1 MLRGSRKRKSG
12 ASVSSMFQPAPKSN
26 VTSIAQ
32 AECTF
37 RNETLFLTTFT
48 APSNWFHLAY
58 HAIPSSEF
66 FHRLLAEE
74 YQGVVTVLPMLLP
87 FKDREV
93 HFPLAEIDSSA
104 QSWRP
109 YNLLLWS
116 LGPIHVHKFRA
127 DIAELLKSPCT
138 CFPRAYGGHSKFEP
152 SPKKG
157 IRLESPPP
165 SALIPRFQNF
175 QSRVA
180 LNMGIANLTIQ
191 NRVLLVLR
199 NGTRKF
205 MNEKETITEVK
216 KTLSSTSFFC
226 QPVRFE
232 KMSLEEQVKLV
243 MTSRILI
250 GYHGQ
255 GLAWTSM
262 LRTALKPCATIELFA
277 ASLTLPND
285 YRDFSS
291 ANNVTYFSSPHAKYF
306 QHCRDLR
313 ACGDIW
319 VDTKSLAAILIRAVS
334 EITTAA

>member
-1 MLRGSRKRKSG
+1 MLRESTKQKSG
-12 ASVSSMFQPAPKSN
+12 ASISSLFNLKLQSN
-26 VTSIAQ
+26 VTLLTQAQ
-32 AECTF
+32 CTF
-37 RNETLFLTTFT
+37 RSETLFLTTLT
-48 APSNWFHLAY
+48 APCNWFHLAY

-66 FHRLLAEE
+66 FHRISQEVR
-74 YQGVVTVLPMLLP
+74 GGVTVLPMLLP

-93 HFPLAEIDSSA
+93 HFPLTDIDSSV

-116 LGPIHVHKFRA
+116 LGPMYVRKFRA
-127 DIAELLKSPCT
+127 DVAELLKSSCT
-138 CFPRAYGGHSKFEP
+138 CFPRSYGGHSEIEP
-152 SPKKG
+152 SPKRG
-157 IRLESPPP
+157 LRLKSPPP
-165 SALIPRFQNF
+165 SVLAPRFQNF

-180 LNMGIANLTIQ
+180 LNMGTANLTLE

-205 MNEKETITEVK
+205 LNEEETIAEVDK
-216 KTLSSTSFFC
+216 ALSSTSFFC

-232 KMSLEEQVKLV
+232 KMSLEEQMQLV
-243 MTSRILI
+243 MTSRMLI

-277 ASLTLPND
+277 AGLTLPGD
-285 YRDFSS
+285 YRDFSA
-291 ANNVTYFSSPHAKYF
+291 ANNVNYFRSPHRKYF
-306 QHCRDLR
+306 KECRDLR

-319 VDTKSLAAILIRAVS
+319 VDTKLLVAVLDRALSAIYIVP
-334 EITTAA
+334 